1 MKNVCEDEDF
11 VSLNE
16 EINFDKFMSDI
27 IDREKESKLLKEN
40 KQKNSQSLLQQHN
53 QRYMELPQNRM
64 VWKK

>member
-40 KQKNSQSLLQQHN
+40 KQKNSQSLLQQYN